1 MDKAITNVNQN
12 EFNPYENF
20 FKLILYLKT
29 TRYSLTT
36 HIFSD
41 NLHNI
46 SFVRSLPMETMSSK
60 LAFYKSQSIDL
71 VFFLSE
77 KLCIKEKKTHF
88 NLCINNG
95 NV

>member
-1 MDKAITNVNQN
+1 
-12 EFNPYENF
+12 
-20 FKLILYLKT
+20 
-29 TRYSLTT
+29 
-36 HIFSD
+36 
-41 NLHNI
+41 LHNI

-77 KLCIKEKKTHF
+77 KLCIKGKKTHF